1 MPAKPA
7 RRTNEERK
15 RQTREGLL
23 KAAGEVFRERGYH
36 KTLISDIVSRAGVAQ
51 GTFYLHFASK
61 REIFDGLLDTMMAG
75 LVGEF
80 RDMTINLPTNLD
92 EYRDSS
98 ISAIQRVAKVLQLN
112 GELVRMFLREAPSV
126 DSELNERLA
135 DIMEQFAAL
144 AKMYLD
150 HAIEQG
156 FARPCR
162 SGLVA
167 QALVGMALS
176 VADNWWAGRVED
188 GLTVDDVV
196 REVADFAFFGLSNR
210 RQNRHTGA

>member
-1 MPAKPA
+1 MSAKPV

-15 RQTREGLL
+15 KQTREGLL
-23 KAAGEVFRERGYH
+23 KAAAEVFTERGYH

-61 REIFDGLLDTMMAG
+61 REVFDGLLDTMMAG

-80 RDMTINLPTNLD
+80 RDMTINLPSTLD

-98 ISAIQRVAKVLQLN
+98 IRAIQRVAKVLQLN
-112 GELVRMFLREAPSV
+112 GELVQMFLREAPSV

-162 SGLVA
+162 SGVVA

-176 VADNWWAGRVED
+176 VASNWWEGRMSDDISVEE
-188 GLTVDDVV
+188 VV
-196 REVADFAFFGLSNR
+196 REVTDFAFFGLSNS
-210 RQNRHTGA
+210 RQNRPTGA